1 MYFLAGINCGIDD
14 LVSAFA
20 KSLQRFAAT
29 RVRALISNVPVDLT
43 SDPSAYFGSVPGR
56 PVFDLVF
63 TIHLRDKEAI
73 PTVREA
79 QNSFEQTFASQ
90 LNLQNTW
97 IAFGQR
103 AVIFDQDGG
112 IEVCL
117 ASLQS
122 NPAYMLIPYSLT
134 LPGNPVYR
142 YMQNSYDLKEWATPV
157 SQINMLVLEKI
168 SLCYIP
174 S

>member
-1 MYFLAGINCGIDD
+1 M
-14 LVSAFA
+14 
-20 KSLQRFAAT
+20 
-29 RVRALISNVPVDLT
+29 DLT
-43 SDPSAYFGSVPGR
+43 WDPNAYFGSDPGR

-90 LNLQNTW
+90 LNLENTW

-103 AVIFDQDGG
+103 ALIIDQDGG

-117 ASLQS
+117 VKIEP
-122 NPAYMLIPYSLT
+122 NPACMLIFFSLT

-142 YMQNSYDLKEWATPV
+142 CMQNSYDLKYT
-157 SQINMLVLEKI
+157 
-168 SLCYIP
+168 
-174 S
+174 